1 MIDPQKKRLKN
12 LVQGKPTS
20 TNPVASI
27 FAWSRGLHH
36 RGVLDENEKLQQL
49 VCCASLFTKSRF
61 ALTLEKACI
70 DTIEEGKMTKDL
82 SICVYGSKKGAE
94 PGRYLITED
103 FLNAIDKKLSSL
115 MQ

>member
-1 MIDPQKKRLKN
+1 MERPSRQRLLMVLSPVTTESTKRYFSSTILLSN
-12 LVQGKPTS
+12 LFFKGNPTS

-36 RGVLDENEKLQQL
+36 RGVLDENDKLQQ
-49 VCCASLFTKSRF
+49 F

-82 SICVYGSKKGAE
+82 SICIHGTKKGSE
-94 PGRYLITED
+94 PGRYVP
-103 FLNAIDKKLSSL
+103 
-115 MQ
+115 